1 MGQDEVEQGSLSPV
15 TTDSMSTSSCD
26 DWPSSTTT
34 PQQQQQ
40 QLHHASTHLV
50 DNFVITK
57 TAPSIYL
64 FIFVNPLS
72 GDEKGRELITLPIQ
86 HFRLR
91 RLPEVQV
98 QIHNILD
105 KEDREAGMAEITR
118 IASILDQ
125 LPPIPE
131 GKLPHAVSQRHLQV
145 WSAGG
150 DGTVMSVV
158 EMLASYHIDLDQV
171 FFSCK

>member
-1 MGQDEVEQGSLSPV
+1 
-15 TTDSMSTSSCD
+15 MSTSSGD
-26 DWPSSTTT
+26 DWPSSTTS
-34 PQQQQQ
+34 PQQQQHH
-40 QLHHASTHLV
+40 HHASTHLV
-50 DNFVITK
+50 DYLAFTK

-105 KEDREAGMAEITR
+105 KQDREAGMAEITR

-131 GKLPHAVSQRHLQV
+131 GKLPHATSQRHLQV

-158 EMLASYHIDLDQV
+158 EMLAQYDIDLDQV

>member
-15 TTDSMSTSSCD
+15 TTDSMSTSSGD
-26 DWPSSTTT
+26 DWPSSTTS
-34 PQQQQQ
+34 PQQHH
-40 QLHHASTHLV
+40 HHASTHIV
-50 DNFVITK
+50 DHPMFTT

-105 KEDREAGMAEITR
+105 KQDRESGMAEITR

-125 LPPIPE
+125 LPSIPE

-158 EMLASYHIDLDQV
+158 EMLATHHINLDQV